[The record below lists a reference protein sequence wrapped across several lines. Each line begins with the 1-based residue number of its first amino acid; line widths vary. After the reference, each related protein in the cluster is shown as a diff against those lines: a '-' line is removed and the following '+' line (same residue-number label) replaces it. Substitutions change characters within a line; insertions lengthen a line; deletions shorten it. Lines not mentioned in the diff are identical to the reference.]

1 MNGIK
6 YVTVDGNE
14 YVRLQ
19 TLAEALGICTA
30 SLYGWRKA
38 GHIDFCWPL
47 GRALTFVSRE
57 TAERLLRL
65 RITDSMGA
73 FAQSVGN

>member
-1 MNGIK
+1 MKGIN
-6 YVTVDGNE
+6 YVTVDGKE
-14 YVRLQ
+14 YVRLKS
-19 TLAEALGICTA
+19 LAEALGICTA

-38 GHIDFCWPL
+38 GALDFCWPL
-47 GRALTFVSRE
+47 GKALTFVDRE

>member
-1 MNGIK
+1 MKGIT

-30 SLYGWRKA
+30 SLYSWRKA
-38 GHIDFCWPL
+38 GHIDFCWPI

-57 TAERLLRL
+57 TAEELMRLKR
-65 RITDSMGA
+65 TDAMGA
-73 FAQSVGN
+73 FAQGVGN

>member
-1 MNGIK
+1 MRGIN

-38 GHIDFCWPL
+38 GALDFCWPL
-47 GRALTFVSRE
+47 GRL
-57 TAERLLRL
+57 
-65 RITDSMGA
+65 
-73 FAQSVGN
+73 

>member
-1 MNGIK
+1 MRGIN

-38 GHIDFCWPL
+38 GALISAGPW
-47 GRALTFVSRE
+47 GRL
-57 TAERLLRL
+57 
-65 RITDSMGA
+65 
-73 FAQSVGN
+73 